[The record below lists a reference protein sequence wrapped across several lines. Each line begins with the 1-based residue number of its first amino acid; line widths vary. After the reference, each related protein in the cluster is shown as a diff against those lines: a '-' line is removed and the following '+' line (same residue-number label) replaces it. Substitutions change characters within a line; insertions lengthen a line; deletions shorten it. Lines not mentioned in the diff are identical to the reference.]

1 MADIHTMAQYMAPTW
16 ITCDMKGTLFTVVQ
30 NSYNFLYQSPLV
42 LGYERAFGHG
52 LDNDIIPTKWVLV
65 SYLLPEISKD

>member
-1 MADIHTMAQYMAPTW
+1 
-16 ITCDMKGTLFTVVQ
+16 MKGTLFTVVQ

-52 LDNDIIPTKWVLV
+52 LDNEIKPTKWVLV
-65 SYLLPEISKD
+65 FYLLPETAKY